1 VNRRRIGCGACRRSR
16 CPRLDGILG
25 VQNAWRIGP
34 CLSNAPSGLQGV
46 FRSVRMFAVIKVG
59 GKQYR
64 TVKDEELIVD
74 RLPGEVGEALEMPVA
89 FVAGEDDFDLNERTA
104 KVEILEHLKGKKIH
118 VYKYKPKKN
127 SRKKTGHRQAQT
139 RIRVLE
145 V

>member
-1 VNRRRIGCGACRRSR
+1 
-16 CPRLDGILG
+16 
-25 VQNAWRIGP
+25 
-34 CLSNAPSGLQGV
+34 
-46 FRSVRMFAVIKVG
+46 MFAVIKVG

-104 KVEILEHLKGKKIH
+104 KVEILEHLKGKKIR